1 MFSFLIISILIIEE
15 RVFVEHSFHY
25 LLMANQ
31 AMIHKRLLM
40 GLKDTCLT
48 LGQPKI
54 LEYLAQHDGASQ
66 KEIAAACYIE
76 AATLTSVL
84 NRMEEKKL
92 VERRMPPGDRRTYH
106 IYLTDLGR
114 TLSGRVE
121 DTFAALE
128 NVSFDGVSDEE
139 RDTFLRVFETICHNL
154 STKEH

>member
-1 MFSFLIISILIIEE
+1 MD
-15 RVFVEHSFHY
+15 HSFHY

-54 LEYLAQHDGASQ
+54 LDYLAQHDGTSQ

-84 NRMEEKKL
+84 NRMEEKGL
-92 VERRMPPGDRRTYH
+92 VARKMPPDDRRTYH
-106 IYLTDLGR
+106 IYLTELG
-114 TLSGRVE
+114 TAMAQRVQ
-121 DTFAALE
+121 DSFTALE
-128 NVSFDGVSDEE
+128 AVSFDGISDED
-139 RDTFLRVFETICHNL
+139 RNAFLRVFETICHNL
-154 STKEH
+154 SAKEN